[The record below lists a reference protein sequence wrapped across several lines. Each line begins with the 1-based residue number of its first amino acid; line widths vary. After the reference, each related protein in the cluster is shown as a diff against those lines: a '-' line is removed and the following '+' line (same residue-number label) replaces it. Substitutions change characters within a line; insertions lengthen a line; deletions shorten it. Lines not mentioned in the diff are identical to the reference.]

1 MKMVQKPKL
10 AIIGGGW
17 LGKPLA
23 LHLQGQQYPLTVSCS
38 RAQSAAQLSQ
48 LGLDAVAATLSTQA
62 QGDWQQLLQ
71 DKDIAICL
79 LPPRR
84 GNHSDSSLTQQLTV
98 LLAQLNRYQ
107 VTKLIL
113 ISSTGI
119 YQKNNQPLTE
129 SSPLDPHSSMWPVEQ
144 LLRSQ
149 ADIEYTILRCAG
161 LISQDRNPTT
171 SLARKAAQGYIFSAG
186 KSPINLLH
194 RDDAIAIIEQV
205 IRQQCWGETL
215 NACADCHPSRSEFY
229 QYQAQQLGLLVP
241 QFTTEA
247 SQPQCYVDNSHLKQC
262 LNYRF
267 QRNCASELTA

>member
-1 MKMVQKPKL
+1 MNMAQKPKL

-23 LHLQGQQYPLTVSCS
+23 LHLQDQQYPLTVSCS
-38 RAQSAAQLSQ
+38 RPQSAAQLRP

-84 GNHSDSSLTQQLTV
+84 GNHSKSSLTQQITV
-98 LLAQLNRYQ
+98 LLELLNRYQ

-129 SSPLDPHSSMWPVEQ
+129 NSPLDPHSSMWPVEQ

-149 ADIEYTILRCAG
+149 TDIEYTILRCAG
-161 LISQDRNPTT
+161 LISQDRNPIT
-171 SLARKAAQGYIFSAG
+171 SLARKAAQGHIFNAG
-186 KSPINLLH
+186 ESPINLLH
-194 RDDAIAIIEQV
+194 KDDAIAIIEQ
-205 IRQQCWGETL
+205 IISQQCWGETL
-215 NACADCHPSRSEFY
+215 NACADCHSSRTEFY
-229 QYQAQQLGLLVP
+229 QHQAQQLGLLVP
-241 QFTTEA
+241 QFTADA
-247 SQPQCYVDNSHLKQC
+247 SLSQCYVDNNHLKRR

-267 QRNCASELTA
+267 QRNCASELTT